1 MESIPRYIEID
12 IAKGLAIILV
22 VYGHLTQG
30 YIPDDHNWY
39 RVSQQILYSFHMP
52 LFMFLSGFVYNI
64 LATRNL
70 KKIGWVNFSKR
81 VLWRMLPGWLA
92 VGVVI
97 ITLKILLGSELNVN
111 NQVNFSFTSYLEI
124 FYIPGNS
131 GARSLWYVHTLVI
144 LYCVFSA
151 VEYCWPDSKK
161 WRLYIAFP
169 ISLAAVFFI
178 ISSIIALDRVM
189 FYSVFFALGALAFE
203 NWNKVQKI
211 CKSYF
216 LLWII
221 LFVGLFF
228 INFENWYVTK
238 YVRGLFSI
246 PFMIGLVS
254 FLGGRIA
261 AFFTYIGS
269 YTYTIYLFNTLA
281 IGLMITLFRK
291 IGYFDGKGFYIYGLL
306 TLAIGSIGCI
316 LGHQILNKFSPKL
329 AKYFK

>member
-1 MESIPRYIEID
+1 MESIPRYTEID

-92 VGVVI
+92 VGLVI

-131 GARSLWYVHTLVI
+131 GARSLWYVHTLVT
-144 LYCVFSA
+144 V
-151 VEYCWPDSKK
+151 
-161 WRLYIAFP
+161 
-169 ISLAAVFFI
+169 
-178 ISSIIALDRVM
+178 
-189 FYSVFFALGALAFE
+189 
-203 NWNKVQKI
+203 
-211 CKSYF
+211 
-216 LLWII
+216 
-221 LFVGLFF
+221 
-228 INFENWYVTK
+228 
-238 YVRGLFSI
+238 
-246 PFMIGLVS
+246 
-254 FLGGRIA
+254 
-261 AFFTYIGS
+261 S
-269 YTYTIYLFNTLA
+269 YTH
-281 IGLMITLFRK
+281 
-291 IGYFDGKGFYIYGLL
+291 L
-306 TLAIGSIGCI
+306 TLPTKA
-316 LGHQILNKFSPKL
+316 
-329 AKYFK
+329 